1 MRIIDIV
8 GNAVAQLDTESPFT
22 FMFGADDSDA
32 NKEADQVPDKFV
44 YLSLPTFSLN
54 KSPLNVLTETYR
66 CAILV
71 MHKTAFGEKTYTHK
85 EAWGLSVDAAKQLY
99 MLLSKTAGVLRVESA
114 DNSMSVDT
122 FDANFD
128 GLTMVVNITLNDN
141 LKLC

>member
-8 GNAVAQLDTESPFT
+8 GNAVAQLDTDIPFT

-32 NKEADQVPDKFV
+32 NKEADHVPDKFV

-54 KSPLNVLTETYR
+54 KNAMNVLTETYR

-71 MHKTAFGEKTYTHK
+71 MHKTTFGEKAYTHK
-85 EAWGLSVDAAKQLY
+85 EAWGLSVDAAKKLY
-99 MLLSKTAGVLRVESA
+99 MLLSKGAGVVRVEAA

-128 GLTMVVNITLNDN
+128 GLTMVLNITLNDN